1 MRWMRWRVGAA
12 RAGVGMTVVAAGLV
26 PLVLFGALALYQN
39 RRDVGSRDHQ
49 TANEEAAT
57 ASTQLA
63 QLFDQWRAE
72 LLIAANNSVL
82 AQWYTDP
89 AHRTGLRPTVDRLL
103 VQLNA
108 LYPDLIDEAC
118 FIDARGPELAR
129 QVHGV
134 PAAPADLSPDES
146 GNPFFGPTLA
156 LAAGQVHRHGAYIS
170 PDSGRWVISNSTP
183 LVVNGR
189 PVALL
194 HFEASLE
201 GVRQRLIH
209 LLGPGVRTQVVDV
222 ATGKVVIDT
231 QAGPIGHADLVPAAE
246 HRLGGVSATADI
258 TVDPANRN
266 RWTVTVAFPPTAAID
281 RAGALRLGLLA
292 LATLIGL
299 VLLARSFNRRLVR
312 PILRMTDIAR
322 RLAAGDLSQRI
333 ALEREDEVGA
343 MATAIN
349 QAVSTLDD
357 TVGEIATEA
366 DRLAGCADGLLR
378 LSAQMVTGAE
388 ATAARSDVMLAHSGR
403 VNGNVNSVASA
414 ARLVQVRVDDVARQA
429 AEASTVA
436 NNAVAVT
443 DRMAQTIG
451 RLTVGSVQ
459 IGEILDVIAGIA
471 AQTNLLALN
480 ATIEA
485 ARAGDA
491 GKGFAVV
498 ATEVKAL
505 AQETA
510 KATGR
515 INATISAIRADTTG
529 AVGAID
535 EIRDVITAI
544 QGIQGTIAD
553 AVRGQ
558 YTAAAT
564 ICAEAHDAA
573 CGSDAITGDLAA
585 VTTLAST
592 TTRGAMQTREA
603 AEELAATAGHLHRLV
618 SRFTSRA
625 D

>member
-1 MRWMRWRVGAA
+1 
-12 RAGVGMTVVAAGLV
+12 MTVVAAGLV

-39 RRDVGSRDHQ
+39 RREVAAADRQ
-49 TANEEAAT
+49 TANGAAAT

-63 QLFDQWRAE
+63 QLFAQWRSE

-89 AHRTGLRPTVDRLL
+89 AHRTRLRPTVDRLL

-118 FIDARGPELAR
+118 LIDGRGPELAR

-134 PAAPADLSPDES
+134 VAPPADLSSDES
-146 GNPFFGPTLA
+146 DNPFFGPTLA
-156 LAAGQVHRHGAYIS
+156 LAGGQVHQHGAYVS

-189 PVALL
+189 RVALL

-209 LLGPGVRTQVVDV
+209 LLGPAVRAQVVDV
-222 ATGKVVIDT
+222 ATGNVVIDT
-231 QAGPIGHADLVPAAE
+231 QRGPIDHADFVPSAE
-246 HRLGGVSATADI
+246 HRMGGVSATADI
-258 TVDPANRN
+258 TVNPANQN
-266 RWTVTVAFPPTAAID
+266 RWTVTVAFRPTATINPGD
-281 RAGALRLGLLA
+281 ALRLGLLA
-292 LATLIGL
+292 LVTLFGL

-312 PILRMTDIAR
+312 PIQRMTDIAR

-357 TVGEIATEA
+357 TVGEIAAEA
-366 DRLAGCADGLLR
+366 DRLARCADGLLR
-378 LSAQMVTGAE
+378 LSAQMVTEAE
-388 ATAARSDVMLAHSGR
+388 ATAARSDVMLTHSGQ

-414 ARLVQVRVDDVARQA
+414 ARLVQVRVDEVARQA
-429 AEASTVA
+429 AAAATVA
-436 NNAVAVT
+436 DNAVAVT
-443 DRMAQTIG
+443 DKMAQTIG

-459 IGEILDVIAGIA
+459 IGEVLDVIAGIA

-505 AQETA
+505 AQGTA
-510 KATGR
+510 AATER

-535 EIRDVITAI
+535 EIRDVIIAI
-544 QGIQGTIAD
+544 QGIQGTIVD

-558 YTAAAT
+558 HTAATT
-564 ICAEAHDAA
+564 ICAEARDAA
-573 CGSDAITGDLAA
+573 AGSDAITDDLAA
-585 VTTLAST
+585 VTKLAG
-592 TTRGAMQTREA
+592 TTRHGAMQTREA
-603 AEELAATAGHLHRLV
+603 AEELAATAGHLHGLV